1 MSTTQISSIAD
12 IIRTHGVNRPQH
24 PCLTEGERSLNWS
37 EMYQLS
43 QQVAQGF
50 AAAGVGSGDRV
61 ALLDMNGVPHFEV
74 AFGAALINAVSVD
87 VNWRLA
93 APEVEY
99 IVNNAEAKVLVVG
112 AEFVGILDAI
122 ADKLQHTKLILVVG
136 GHGQYEDWNT
146 WVARQ
151 SSGDPHVVSTRE
163 DVAFQLYSS
172 GTTGLPKGVMLS
184 NNNFLAIAPMI
195 EQIWEI
201 KEDSVNLAAM
211 PLFHIGGGGWAMAG
225 MYMGCSTVI
234 VRMMDPVALV

>member
-1 MSTTQISSIAD
+1 
-12 IIRTHGVNRPQH
+12 
-24 PCLTEGERSLNWS
+24 
-37 EMYQLS
+37 MYQLS

-50 AAAGVGSGDRV
+50 AAAGVSSGDRV

-93 APEVEY
+93 PPEVEY

-151 SSGDPHVVSTRE
+151 SSGDPRVLKRHNRSSQRCHVV
-163 DVAFQLYSS
+163 
-172 GTTGLPKGVMLS
+172 
-184 NNNFLAIAPMI
+184 
-195 EQIWEI
+195 EQQFPR
-201 KEDSVNLAAM
+201 DCA
-211 PLFHIGGGGWAMAG
+211 
-225 MYMGCSTVI
+225 
-234 VRMMDPVALV
+234 DD

>member
-99 IVNNAEAKVLVVG
+99 IVNNAEAKVLLLVQSLW
-112 AEFVGILDAI
+112 EFS
-122 ADKLQHTKLILVVG
+122 TPSPTSC
-136 GHGQYEDWNT
+136 NT
-146 WVARQ
+146 Q
-151 SSGDPHVVSTRE
+151 S
-163 DVAFQLYSS
+163 
-172 GTTGLPKGVMLS
+172 
-184 NNNFLAIAPMI
+184 
-195 EQIWEI
+195 
-201 KEDSVNLAAM
+201 
-211 PLFHIGGGGWAMAG
+211 
-225 MYMGCSTVI
+225 
-234 VRMMDPVALV
+234 